1 MASRIWS
8 VPSWNQRR
16 THNRNKVTRKQIQ
29 PPLYLKVLG
38 YQSEREEVI
47 WNTKRHQTHSEGL
60 HGGQVEKGQV
70 IQGLGQRESN
80 YLQNSN
86 DTKIP
91 ARVWSPSKILWKQGC
106 HPVFGDLLK
115 TEVFIF
121 HSTPKQNMDNQ
132 ISIWIGNFQSIKEL
146 HKFKQV
152 KLTNKNSFFFIWL
165 VRDHKLSKPIRIT
178 N

>member
-1 MASRIWS
+1 MLLVFTTWVLAWICTNRLFLLNPPHRKRVLISCPASFMASRIWS

-121 HSTPKQNMDNQ
+121 HSLA
-132 ISIWIGNFQSIKEL
+132 FCFLE
-146 HKFKQV
+146 F
-152 KLTNKNSFFFIWL
+152 
-165 VRDHKLSKPIRIT
+165 
-178 N
+178 